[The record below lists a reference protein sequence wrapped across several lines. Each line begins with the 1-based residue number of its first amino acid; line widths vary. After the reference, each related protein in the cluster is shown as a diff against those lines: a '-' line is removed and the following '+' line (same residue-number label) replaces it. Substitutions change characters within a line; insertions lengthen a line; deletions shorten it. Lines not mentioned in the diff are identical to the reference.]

1 MMKQVSPI
9 ELPDDLEDV
18 KSLQLDL
25 AAKVVFRSLP
35 LPITVAAVD
44 VAYRDD
50 VAHAA
55 AIVMKSGTWDVI
67 DEAYWSGPVP
77 HQYSSGSF
85 ASRESAPSIKALGGL
100 KDRPSVLLVD
110 GHGIAHPRRFG
121 LACHLGIV
129 FDLPTVGCAKTLLC
143 GQADAVGP
151 NRSDVGDIRDRF
163 GVIGKVVRTVD
174 NVKPIYCSPG
184 HKACLTSSA
193 LLVLVASTKY
203 RIPTPLRAAHHAS
216 VIQRAREEA

>member
-1 MMKQVSPI
+1 MKQINPI

-25 AAKVVFRSLP
+25 AEKVVFRSFP
-35 LPITVAAVD
+35 LPTTVAAVD
-44 VAYRDD
+44 VAYCDD
-50 VAHAA
+50 DIAHAA
-55 AIVMKSGTWDVI
+55 AIVMKVGTWDVI
-67 DEAYWSGPVP
+67 DEAYWSGQAP
-77 HQYSSGSF
+77 QRYSSGSF
-85 ASRESAPSIKALGGL
+85 ASRESAPSIKALEGL

-143 GQADAVGP
+143 GQTDSVGTK
-151 NRSDVGDIRDRF
+151 RSDVADIRDRF
-163 GVIGKVVRTVD
+163 GIIGKVVRTVD
-174 NVKPIYCSPG
+174 NVKPVYCSPG
-184 HKACLTSSA
+184 HKADLTSSA
-193 LLVLVASTKY
+193 LLVLVSSEKY

-216 VIQRAREEA
+216 IIQRAREEA